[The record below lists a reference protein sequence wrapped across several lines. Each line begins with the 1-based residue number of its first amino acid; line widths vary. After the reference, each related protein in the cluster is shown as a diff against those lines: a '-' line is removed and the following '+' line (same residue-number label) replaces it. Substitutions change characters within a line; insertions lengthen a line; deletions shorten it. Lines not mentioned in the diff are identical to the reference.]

1 MHSYLYVNMAK
12 PLTQITFEFGEM
24 EKEIMSADAAVMP
37 NTAIEDK
44 PQVTQLTAT
53 PPINNKKTGSPRG
66 RKSLKDIN
74 LASDLI
80 NIPDDE
86 ELFKKQYYSI
96 GEVATM
102 FRENQSLIRYWE
114 TEFDILQPRK
124 NRKGDRFF
132 RPVDIKNLVMI
143 YDLLRRRKFTIE
155 GAKDYL
161 KKNKNAEEK
170 FAMMQSLE
178 KIKTFFLELKATLW
192 AVRPRATRLTA
203 PLGLTV
209 HSDGPAWRVLSAAH
223 ATLTAV
229 APSFVRLRLNLPFYF
244 FNYEEIYCHCR
255 RINVDYNVFR
265 SSKPIRGDERETEW
279 ENV

>member
-1 MHSYLYVNMAK
+1 MIK
-12 PLTQITFEFGEM
+12 PLTQITFEFGAM
-24 EKEIMSADAAVMP
+24 EDKEIITADTAVMP
-37 NTAIEDK
+37 NTDIAEEK
-44 PQVTQLTAT
+44 QEAT
-53 PPINNKKTGSPRG
+53 TVIIKKAGSPRG
-66 RKSLKDIN
+66 RKSLKDVN

-80 NIPDDE
+80 NIPGDE

-96 GEVATM
+96 GEVAAM

-178 KIKTFFLELKATLW
+178 KIKAFFLELKA
-192 AVRPRATRLTA
+192 
-203 PLGLTV
+203 
-209 HSDGPAWRVLSAAH
+209 
-223 ATLTAV
+223 
-229 APSFVRLRLNLPFYF
+229 NL
-244 FNYEEIYCHCR
+244 
-255 RINVDYNVFR
+255 
-265 SSKPIRGDERETEW
+265 
-279 ENV
+279 

>member
-1 MHSYLYVNMAK
+1 MEYMNK
-12 PLTQITFEFGEM
+12 TLTQITFEFAAME
-24 EKEIMSADAAVMP
+24 EKEIMSADTAVMEEKVRETISP
-37 NTAIEDK
+37 AI
-44 PQVTQLTAT
+44 
-53 PPINNKKTGSPRG
+53 INKKTGSQRG

-161 KKNKNAEEK
+161 KKNKNAEAK
-170 FAMMQSLE
+170 FAMIQSLE
-178 KIKTFFLELKATLW
+178 RIKGFFLELKASL
-192 AVRPRATRLTA
+192 
-203 PLGLTV
+203 
-209 HSDGPAWRVLSAAH
+209 
-223 ATLTAV
+223 
-229 APSFVRLRLNLPFYF
+229 
-244 FNYEEIYCHCR
+244 
-255 RINVDYNVFR
+255 
-265 SSKPIRGDERETEW
+265 
-279 ENV
+279 